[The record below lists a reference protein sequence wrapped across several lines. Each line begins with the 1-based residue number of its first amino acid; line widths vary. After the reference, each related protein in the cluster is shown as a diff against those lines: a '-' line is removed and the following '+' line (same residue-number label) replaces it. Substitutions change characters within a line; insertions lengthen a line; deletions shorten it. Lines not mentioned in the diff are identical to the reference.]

1 MTTLLG
7 VPQISQTLLADL
19 DRVGRRYAHWTPQ
32 AYFELNGAY
41 LVEYSCGNL
50 EILPMPT
57 MTHQRIAS
65 RLYDALRAAAPR
77 EGDVLFAGTRVKV
90 GLDTYREP
98 DVLYIPPE
106 WKSDAHDDYVERV
119 GLVIEV
125 VSESNRNHD
134 LETKR
139 EEYSSAGIP
148 EYWIVDPQ
156 QSSITIL
163 TLKGREYGTHGEYGR
178 GQTAAS
184 VFLRGFTISVEEVFN
199 G

>member
-7 VPQISQTLLADL
+7 VPQISQTLLQDL
-19 DRVGRRYAHWTPQ
+19 DRVGRRYAHWTPE

-41 LVEYSCGNL
+41 LVEYSRGNL

-77 EGDVLFAGTRVKV
+77 DGEVLFAGTRVKV

-106 WKSDAHDDYVERV
+106 WKSSTQDDFVERV

-125 VSESNRNHD
+125 VSESSRNHD

-139 EEYSSAGIP
+139 EEYASAGIP

-156 QSSITIL
+156 QSLITVL
-163 TLKGREYGTHGEYGR
+163 TLQGLEYAIQGEYGR
-178 GQTAAS
+178 GQIS
-184 VFLRGFTISVEEVFN
+184 SSIFLRGFAISVDEAFKS
-199 G
+199 